1 MKQILALSAAGIV
14 IGFSLVMV
22 LYSFVSSIPVKT
34 CEVILDIDLTTYIKL
49 IAGLIASALIVSFLL
64 LRKKRIRVILIVTA
78 VAAAGAVLVLVINN
92 ISSDALFGKY
102 NTELENIA
110 NNISS
115 EKTGAGVYTFD
126 NNLDFDYLMAFRGT
140 RADKEDILALIGDKK
155 AAYKLETF
163 SEDSSS
169 VIFKAVKGPF
179 IFKYFA
185 ETENLEMK
193 NGLQVLKC
201 GKLIKYRI
209 DKDKSVKVMT
219 FID

>member
-1 MKQILALSAAGIV
+1 MLA
-14 IGFSLVMV
+14 
-22 LYSFVSSIPVKT
+22 
-34 CEVILDIDLTTYIKL
+34 
-49 IAGLIASALIVSFLL
+49 LL

-92 ISSDALFGKY
+92 ISSDALFSKY

-115 EKTGAGVYTFD
+115 EKSGAGVYTFD
-126 NNLDFDYLMAFRGT
+126 NNLDFDYLMVFRGT
-140 RADKEDILALIGDKK
+140 RADKEDIFALIGDKK

-179 IFKYFA
+179 IFKRYA

-201 GKLIKYRI
+201 GKSIKYKI